1 MKKNS
6 QGFTLVELV
15 MVIALVAILSAVA
28 SGLFL
33 RTDRFATLGARE
45 QLISVSLLAQKR
57 ALANVVS
64 GSVVVL
70 TINQLADEWQFIVL
84 QGSTS
89 FATRSAQRSGATLS
103 VNGTTLTEGDSI
115 AIHFDNHA
123 ETGTNTEFI
132 FSAGNSHTLCLSST
146 GFAYPAACQP

>member
-1 MKKNS
+1 VKNNN

-15 MVIALVAILSAVA
+15 MVITLVAILSAVA

-33 RTDRFATLGARE
+33 RADRFATLGARE

-64 GSVVVL
+64 GSDVVL
-70 TINQLADEWQFIVL
+70 TINQLADEWQFIVI
-84 QGSTS
+84 QGGTS
-89 FATRSAQRSGATLS
+89 FESRSAPRSGSTLS
-103 VNGTTLTEGDSI
+103 VNGTTLTNGGSV
-115 AIHFDNHA
+115 AINFDNEA

-132 FSAGNSHTLCLSST
+132 FSADNSHTLCLSST